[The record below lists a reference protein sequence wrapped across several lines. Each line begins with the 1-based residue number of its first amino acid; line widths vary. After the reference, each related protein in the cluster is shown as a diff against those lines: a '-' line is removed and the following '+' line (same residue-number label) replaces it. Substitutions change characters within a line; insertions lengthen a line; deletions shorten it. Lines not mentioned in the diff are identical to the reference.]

1 MGCSK
6 KCTLRPKKY
15 SCQKNKKKKK
25 KNLEH
30 EFNQVS
36 ASNKFIEN
44 MEDKRI

>member
-1 MGCSK
+1 MYSPTK
-6 KCTLRPKKY
+6 EVFLPKK
-15 SCQKNKKKKK
+15 QKKKK